1 MQSNKIFTHAAHNHV
16 HSGGPPTAIPIPM
29 SDAVAVAQIIPSHL
43 AIENN
48 SNTSAQKQKRLVK
61 YGFPAGL
68 REQFIKTLNQIPLR
82 IWVLDN
88 SGSMSTHDGN
98 FFIAKT
104 KRMAS
109 CTRWDELQNTM
120 KLHLSLASDLQAPC
134 VLRLLNPGHDGSQVM
149 TCSDPN
155 PEVFGAQIHAARA
168 TIMRTYPGNSTPL
181 AWHVHQVHDRIR
193 GMAPELR
200 SRGQKV
206 CVVLATD
213 GLPTDNPHRVHGGAK
228 EAFRQ
233 ALNSLS
239 GLPVW
244 VVIRLLTDNEDVVDY
259 YNDLD
264 QQVEVPLD
272 VLDDWEGEAREVC
285 AVNPWINYT
294 QELHHAREFG
304 LLHPV
309 FDLMDEKAF
318 GASEV
323 MQFLGLIFGEDAVLE
338 MPTPLIDMSGFLEG
352 VERLL
357 NQTAPSFNILRK
369 KIKPVV
375 SLKKLEKHLK
385 RQMNGG
391 RGECVIL

>member
-1 MQSNKIFTHAAHNHV
+1 MHAAHAV
-16 HSGGPPTAIPIPM
+16 EPPTAIAV
-29 SDAVAVAQIIPSHL
+29 SDAVAVAQIIPSPVASASAV
-43 AIENN
+43 AIE
-48 SNTSAQKQKRLVK
+48 TSAQKQKKLEK

-193 GMAPELR
+193 GMVPELR

-213 GLPTDNPHRVHGGAK
+213 GLPTDNPRHVHGGAK

-338 MPTPLIDMSGFLEG
+338 MPTPLIDMDGFLEG
-352 VERLL
+352 VQRLL

-385 RQMNGG
+385 RQMNGPK
-391 RGECVIL
+391 GECVIL